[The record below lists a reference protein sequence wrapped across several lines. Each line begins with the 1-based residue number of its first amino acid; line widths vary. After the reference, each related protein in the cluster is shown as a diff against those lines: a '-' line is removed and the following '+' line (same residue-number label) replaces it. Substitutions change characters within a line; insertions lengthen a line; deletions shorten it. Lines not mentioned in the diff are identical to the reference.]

1 MALKVVGVKDPRRYQ
16 IDMCRGPLLPQIIT
30 FAVPLVISG
39 VLQLLFNAADL
50 IVVGRFAS
58 HRALAAVGVTGP
70 LTHLIINIFIGL
82 SIGTNVLVARHLG
95 EKDRKRTSRT
105 THTAVMISLTGG
117 ILLAVIGILLAR
129 PMLQWMDTPENIL
142 DMATLYMMIYFGGM
156 PLIMLYNFGSAVL
169 RAMGDTKR
177 PFYFLVIAGI
187 INVILN
193 LFFVLW
199 FHWDVAGVATA
210 TVVSQAVAAV
220 LVLRVLINLRDPCR
234 VKLSNLR
241 IEWKSLR
248 AMMWIGIPAGFQASC
263 FSLSNLLIQSAIN
276 SFGSEAVAGFT
287 AAITWEVIGFV
298 TAAAIGQT
306 VLSFVGQNS
315 GGKQYKRM
323 RLSIRYC
330 VILSVVVL
338 FALSVLLMAFPRPL
352 LECFNKEPAVVDWGV
367 LRYQIC
373 MPLFFFCGL
382 MEVLTSALRGMGKSV
397 MPTVITIFCVCV
409 LRVVYVSTLWKCY
422 PTMEMLLLSYPVTW
436 MLNAVAL
443 WIYLEKVLKKIPRED
458 TENR

>member
-1 MALKVVGVKDPRRYQ
+1 MAVKIVGGGKPHRYQ
-16 IDMCRGPLLPQIIT
+16 MDMCRGALLPQIIT
-30 FAVPLVISG
+30 FAMPLVVSG
-39 VLQLLFNAADL
+39 ILQLLFNAADL

-58 HRALAAVGVTGP
+58 HRALAAVGATGA

-82 SIGTNVLVARHLG
+82 SIGTNVLVARYIG

-105 THTAVMISLTGG
+105 THTAVMVSLTGG
-117 ILLAVIGILLAR
+117 VMLAVIGILMAR
-129 PMLQWMDTPENIL
+129 PMLQWMDTPANIL
-142 DMATLYMMIYFGGM
+142 DMATLYMMIYFAGM
-156 PLIMLYNFGSAVL
+156 PLIMLYNFGSAVM

-177 PFYFLVIAGI
+177 PFYFLIIGGI
-187 INVILN
+187 INVVLN
-193 LFFVLW
+193 LFFVLG

-210 TVVSQAVAAV
+210 TVVSQGVSAI
-220 LVLRVLINLRDPCR
+220 LVLRVLVQLRDPCR

-298 TAAAIGQT
+298 SAAAIGQT

-315 GGKQYKRM
+315 GGRQYKRV
-323 RLSIRYC
+323 RQSIRYC
-330 VILSVVVL
+330 LITVTVMILFIS
-338 FALSVLLMAFPRPL
+338 AVLLIFPRPL
-352 LECFNKEPAVVDWGV
+352 LECFNKEPVVVDWGV
-367 LRYQIC
+367 MRYRIC

-382 MEVLTSALRGMGKSV
+382 MEVLTSALRGLGKPV

-409 LRVVYVSTLWKCY
+409 LRVVYVSTLWKMY
-422 PTMEMLLLSYPVTW
+422 PTMEMLLAVYPATW
-436 MLNAVAL
+436 VLNAAIL
-443 WIYLEKVLKKIPRED
+443 WMYLKKVMKKIPQHD
-458 TENR
+458 TEVT